1 MIEEIF
7 TLLSNL
13 LSGNIYISLI
23 ASIGWGIM
31 SILLSPCHLASIPL
45 LIGYINT
52 QRKIS
57 LRNTFFISLIFAIGI
72 LITIALIG
80 VITASLGRIMG
91 DLGNIGNILVALI
104 YFIIGLYLMDFI
116 KLSWGSSKNVRYIE
130 KKKWIGAITLGFLFG
145 IGLGPC
151 TFAFMAPVLVTVFQV
166 AQTNLIFSI
175 LLLLAF
181 SLGHCA
187 VIVAAG
193 TLTKKVQ
200 LYLNW
205 SDNSKTISYIKKICG
220 ALVIIGGI
228 YLIYSIL

>member
-13 LSGNIYISLI
+13 LSGNIFISLI

-52 QRKIS
+52 QGKIS

-80 VITASLGRIMG
+80 SITASLGRIMG

-104 YFIIGLYLMDFI
+104 YFIIGLYLMDLI
-116 KLSWGSSKNVRYIE
+116 KLSWGSNNVRYI
-130 KKKWIGAITLGFLFG
+130 KKKGWIGAITLGFLFG
-145 IGLGPC
+145 ICLGPC

-166 AQTNLIFSI
+166 AQTNLFFSI

-181 SLGHCA
+181 GIGHCA
-187 VIVAAG
+187 VIVVAG

-205 SDNSKTISYIKKICG
+205 SENSKTIIYIKRICG

-228 YLIYSIL
+228 YFIYSIL